1 MIPPRG
7 VPKKAFAKPSI
18 KNLSRSLRRTLMPEK
33 YLKMRDKFAKKMGL
47 AAAKTKAARLYNSQ
61 RAKGTPPLLSTKSY
75 ENKVGDKKPGKG

>member
-1 MIPPRG
+1 
-7 VPKKAFAKPSI
+7 
-18 KNLSRSLRRTLMPEK
+18 
-33 YLKMRDKFAKKMGL
+33 MRDKFAKKMGL